1 MYIYTNISV
10 ADSRRCCWIG
20 PRLRQRRSEK
30 EGHAAAAADS
40 RTPGEEAGAKRP
52 LTVRCAALCRPAVVA
67 AKAVQRNTQN
77 IFDYDTGGREDDGSI
92 EDVNTRNIFDDD
104 TGGSEDDGGIEDV
117 AASASYYDTK
127 LKLARMQLASCKEDA
142 GGREDAAAKH
152 HRL

>member
-1 MYIYTNISV
+1 M
-10 ADSRRCCWIG
+10 
-20 PRLRQRRSEK
+20 
-30 EGHAAAAADS
+30 
-40 RTPGEEAGAKRP
+40 
-52 LTVRCAALCRPAVVA
+52 RCAALCRPAVVA

-77 IFDYDTGGREDDGSI
+77 IFDYDTGGREDDGS
-92 EDVNTRNIFDDD
+92 
-104 TGGSEDDGGIEDV
+104 IEDV